1 MNDNNNNYCELKQEN
16 CVLNL
21 GDYHEKF
28 FVSQPMLKLGELLQS
43 IKYKLLHISEHDWH
57 KKGDDKWVI
66 GRKKWIEE
74 GIDCEI
80 LNLGAKDWK
89 KGKVKIKI
97 TVEFCSDE
105 PELSQSLWPLDDIRQ
120 TLDRTQQ

>member
-1 MNDNNNNYCELKQEN
+1 MNNKINIYSELKEEN

-28 FVSQPMLKLGELLQS
+28 FVSQPMLKLGDLLKS
-43 IKYKLLHISEHDWH
+43 IKYKLLHISEHDWQ
-57 KKGDDKWVI
+57 KKGNEQWVTR
-66 GRKKWIEE
+66 RKRWIEE

-80 LNLGAKDWK
+80 LNLGDKNWK

-105 PELSQSLWPLDDIRQ
+105 PELSQCLWPLDERK
-120 TLDRTQQ
+120 